1 MSATQLELSL
11 VSGPKDPEKLSL
23 TQKVAYVLERFPQTR
38 DSDPALWMRIYI
50 RFYGLDPRARI
61 MDLPD
66 FLEMVDVPTPDTI
79 TRRRREI
86 QHIRDVGGAL
96 LPSPDIAEHRLTR
109 GWDPRR
115 FR

>member
-23 TQKVAYVLERFPQTR
+23 TQKVAYVLERYPETR
-38 DSDPALWMRIYI
+38 DSDSALWMRVYI
-50 RFYGLDPRARI
+50 RFYDLDPMSRLAT
-61 MDLPD
+61 LAL
-66 FLEMVDVPTPDTI
+66 FLEQADIPTPDTI